1 MAFQDYFVKVGDYK
15 IPLKYM
21 EAGTYN
27 GYRSVQ
33 DLDSHTDGNGKLH
46 RDALSHVPCKAEF
59 ETTPM
64 MTEAEFDELMGNIE
78 RNFIDELERKAI
90 VTAYISEKR
99 TYITQEMYMPD
110 ITPTV
115 HSILNGEIR
124 YNSVRLAFI
133 GY

>member
-1 MAFQDYFVKVGDYK
+1 MGFQGYFIKVGDYT

-21 EAGTYN
+21 ESGTYK

-33 DLDSHTDGNGKLH
+33 DIDSYRDGNGKLN
-46 RDALSHVPCKAEF
+46 RDVLSHVPCKAEF
-59 ETTPM
+59 ETVPM
-64 MTEAEFDELMGNIE
+64 MTETEFDELMGNIE
-78 RNFIDELERKAI
+78 RNFTNELERKAN

-110 ITPTV
+110 ITPTENC
-115 HSILNGEIR
+115 ILNGEVR
-124 YNSVRLAFI
+124 YNSTRLAFI